1 MTRNKRLLFHARRI
15 AGLGVLAFC
24 TGTWADNAPRVEAS
38 LDLGYDDN
46 PAQRP
51 HGEPLGF
58 ARYGVAVGREL
69 AGNDDLWSLEMLG
82 HFQDYEGASDNH
94 RLELALGWRRSL
106 DQGKSALLLSLDGVL
121 YRDRLVAADER
132 DEAGMTVGF
141 QRLVSAEVELKG
153 SAEIR
158 WLGYRNPS
166 LPWGGRPGGA
176 AANGFG
182 SPKGP
187 GMRPGP
193 TPHDDHWRGVSGE
206 VGYYPQPDM
215 VLTLRAHYGRL
226 NSSSAPEEYDQY
238 GAGLFMVYR
247 PAPDWTLEL
256 SLEGYDRRYDQNNF
270 HLQRQDTYLSTGLRV
285 QRDWEEMTFHLALTR
300 TDNDSSI
307 RQKSFQQTV
316 TESGV
321 AWYF

>member
-1 MTRNKRLLFHARRI
+1 MTRNKRLLFHARRV
-15 AGLGVLAFC
+15 AGLGLLAFC
-24 TGTWADNAPRVEAS
+24 AGAWADTSTRIETS

-51 HGEPLGF
+51 HGDPQGF
-58 ARYGVAVGREL
+58 ARYGVAIDREL
-69 AGNDDLWSLEMLG
+69 ARNDDLWSLGMLG
-82 HFQDYEGASDNH
+82 QYQDYEGNSDNH
-94 RLELALGWRRSL
+94 RLALSLGWRRSL
-106 DQGKSALLLSLDGVL
+106 DQGKATLSLTLDGAL
-121 YRDRLVAADER
+121 YRDSLVAADER
-132 DEAGMTVGF
+132 DEAGVTLGF
-141 QRLVSAEVELKG
+141 QQLVSADMELKG

-182 SPKGP
+182 STKGP
-187 GMRPGP
+187 GMRPVP
-193 TPHDDHWRGVSGE
+193 TSHEDHWRGVSGE
-206 VGYYPQPDM
+206 VGYYPYPDM
-215 VLTLRAHYGRL
+215 VLALRAHYGRL
-226 NSSSAPEEYDQY
+226 DSSSAPEEYDQY

-247 PAPDWTLEL
+247 PAPEWTLEL

-270 HLQRQDTYLSTGLRV
+270 RLQRQDTYLSTGLRV